1 MNEKDQEQERDPRVA
16 GISTVGWVTLSAL
29 GICIPLTAILGQYNG
44 IAALALPLA
53 VVAGAGVIAVRIWS
67 SGEKTVNHRENERL
81 AERIAE
87 LETRLG
93 NLEMIDS
100 VEAHFAERHRPDP
113 ATRPSPATPAM
124 GPPPEQLE
132 A

>member
-1 MNEKDQEQERDPRVA
+1 MKENDQEQKTDPRVA
-16 GISTVGWVTLSAL
+16 GITTVGWVTLSAL
-29 GICIPLTAILGQYNG
+29 GICIPLTGILGSYNG

-53 VVAGAGVIAVRIWS
+53 VVAGAGVLAIRIWS
-67 SGEKTVNHRENERL
+67 SGEKTVNNRENEKLKEHIAGLEKRL
-81 AERIAE
+81 E
-87 LETRLG
+87 

-100 VEAHFAERHRPDP
+100 VEAHFAERHRPEESARSRP
-113 ATRPSPATPAM
+113 ATTM